1 MAEGT
6 LEKVG
11 THRRGKAPLLGQA
24 RGGGVDHHR
33 KLLAPE
39 RAHAHGFSEGGATL
53 AQTTERCE
61 ASCSSRGDWALL
73 VQATGGQVPLV

>member
-6 LEKVG
+6 WEKFR
-11 THRRGKAPLLGQA
+11 THRRGKVPVLGKT
-24 RGGGVDHHR
+24 GGGVSRHR

-61 ASCSSRGDWALL
+61 ASCSFRGDWALL